1 LHWWFGEGAT
11 ASRIAAQQGRL
22 WFGYRQSQDAEA
34 RERFGGLAGQA
45 LRGELDD
52 WAQTSDGWLA
62 LLILL
67 DQLPRMIHR
76 GTPGAFAGDAAAQAL
91 LDSGLA
97 RGLADA
103 LAPIRQVFCY
113 LVLEH
118 AEDLGRQER
127 SVVAFSA
134 LADLHSGEERVPFD
148 DFLNFARRHRDVI
161 ARFGRFPH
169 RNEIL
174 GRLST
179 DEENQFLRQPGS
191 RF

>member
-1 LHWWFGEGAT
+1 
-11 ASRIAAQQGRL
+11 
-22 WFGYRQSQDAEA
+22 
-34 RERFGGLAGQA
+34 
-45 LRGELDD
+45 
-52 WAQTSDGWLA
+52 
-62 LLILL
+62 
-67 DQLPRMIHR
+67 M
-76 GTPGAFAGDAAAQAL
+76 AQAL

-97 RGLADA
+97 NGLADA

-118 AEDLGRQER
+118 AEDLGRQDR
-127 SVVAFSA
+127 GVVAFSA
-134 LADLHSGEERVPFD
+134 LADLHSGKERVPFD

-174 GRLST
+174 ARLST
-179 DEENQFLRQPGS
+179 DEENEFLRQPGS